1 MPSASESLP
10 SRAWLIVGLLWF
22 VGFLNY
28 LDRLMLITMRLSVKE
43 TIPMTDAQFG
53 LLTTIFLIIYAV
65 LSPVGGFIADRL
77 GHSRTIIVSLFV
89 WSGITWL
96 TAHATTFEQLLFT
109 RALMGFSEACYLP
122 AAMALIASYHGNA
135 TRSLANG
142 IHLSGVMVGSGLGG
156 LGGVIAER
164 HDWTLA
170 FEIFGAI
177 GIAYTVVLLLLLRD
191 NPHAAQKG
199 DGAADTQ
206 VRTVRFGSA
215 IASLFRASKFNL
227 AIVFWSLLGVTSW
240 TFAGWLPAFLGE
252 TFQLPQGRAGMMATG
267 FQSIGSLVGM
277 LVAGFWADR
286 WSRRHPEARAF
297 VGIIG
302 LAVGIPA
309 VIVVAHSPVL
319 PVTLAAVVLFG
330 LTRGCTDANM
340 MPILFEIAEPRYR
353 ATAYGMLNAFATTT
367 GGLVIYLGGALRD
380 AHVSI
385 TTVFYGGTVGMAICA
400 GLLWLIRPRSAAKL

>member
-1 MPSASESLP
+1 MASCSAPLP
-10 SRAWLIVGLLWF
+10 SRAWMVVGLLWF

-43 TIPMTDAQFG
+43 SIPMTDAQFG
-53 LLTTIFLIIYAV
+53 LLTTVFLIIYAV

-122 AAMALIASYHGNA
+122 AAMALIASYHGSA

-170 FEIFGAI
+170 FEVFGAI
-177 GIAYTVVLLLLLRD
+177 GVAYTVVLLILLRD
-191 NPHAAQKG
+191 NSYAVPQG
-199 DGAADTQ
+199 NGSVDTQ
-206 VRTVRFGSA
+206 VRTVRFGDA
-215 IASLFRASKFNL
+215 IVSLFSVSKFNL
-227 AIVFWSLLGVTSW
+227 AIAFWSLLGVTSW

-252 TFQLPQGRAGMMATG
+252 SFQLPQGKAGMMATG

-286 WSRRHPEARAF
+286 WSRRNPEARAL

-309 VIVVAHSPVL
+309 VIVVAHSSLL
-319 PVTLAAVVLFG
+319 PLTLTAVVVFG
-330 LTRGCTDANM
+330 MTRGCTDANM

-353 ATAYGMLNAFATTT
+353 ATAYGMLNAFATTV
-367 GGLVIYLGGALRD
+367 GGLIIYLGGALRD

-385 TTVFYGGTVGMAICA
+385 VTVFYGGTIGMAICA
-400 GLLWLIRPRSAAKL
+400 GLLWLIRPRSAPRM

>member
-1 MPSASESLP
+1 MASCSAPLP
-10 SRAWLIVGLLWF
+10 SRAWMVVGLLWF

-43 TIPMTDAQFG
+43 SIPMTDAQFG
-53 LLTTIFLIIYAV
+53 LLTTVFLIIYAV

-122 AAMALIASYHGNA
+122 AAMALIASYHGSA

-170 FEIFGAI
+170 FEVFGAI
-177 GIAYTVVLLLLLRD
+177 GVAYTVVLLILLRD
-191 NPHAAQKG
+191 NSYAAPQG
-199 DGAADTQ
+199 NGTARTQIGA
-206 VRTVRFGSA
+206 VRFGDA
-215 IASLFRASKFNL
+215 LVSLFSVSRFNL
-227 AIVFWSLLGVTSW
+227 AIAFWSLLGVTSW

-252 TFQLPQGRAGMMATG
+252 TFQLPQGKAGMMATG

-286 WSRRHPEARAF
+286 WSRRNPEARAL

-309 VIVVAHSPVL
+309 VIVVAHSSLL
-319 PVTLAAVVLFG
+319 PLTLTAVVVFG
-330 LTRGCTDANM
+330 MTRGCTDANM

-353 ATAYGMLNAFATTT
+353 ATAYGMLNAFATTV
-367 GGLVIYLGGALRD
+367 GGLIIYLGGALRD

-385 TTVFYGGTVGMAICA
+385 VTVFYGGTIGMAICA
-400 GLLWLIRPRSAAKL
+400 GLLWLIRPRSAPRM